1 MRIDVRRLG
10 EADLIIVAG
19 TLDLAT
25 TPRLRAVLDARLSEG
40 RRELVLDLDAVTFLD
55 ARAAGTFA
63 GVAGRAHRSGGR
75 LTAVGARGINADV
88 LSLSGLKQ
96 RLQLDDEPA
105 MVAARYATAGTG
117 TDAPFEP
124 RPELAERWPGSRDIT
139 AHALL
144 AAAAGLP
151 AGGADREQLR
161 TQVIEDGL
169 GLAQRLA
176 RRFRDRGEPIDD
188 LMQVASMGL
197 VHAVDG
203 YDPGRGCE
211 FVGYATPTILGE
223 IRRYF
228 RDKGW
233 RIKVPRRLQELRIQV
248 NRARVELSQ
257 TMAAEPGVADLA
269 RHLDVDPEE
278 VGEAIEVAR
287 VYQPVSLSTPAG
299 PDPGIDLADPLGAD
313 DPAIEAVDNREAVK
327 PLLASL
333 PERERRIVA
342 LRFFGEMTQ
351 SQIARELGISQ
362 MHVSRLLTQT
372 LTRLREQLVA

>member
-10 EADLIIVAG
+10 EADVVIVAG

-25 TPRLRAVLDARLSEG
+25 TPRLRAVLDARLTEG
-40 RRELVLDLDAVTFLD
+40 RHELVLDLDAVTFLD
-55 ARAAGTFA
+55 ARAAGLFA
-63 GVAGRAHRSGGR
+63 GVAERARRLGGR
-75 LTAVGARGINADV
+75 LTAVGARGINAEV
-88 LSLSGLKQ
+88 LRLSGLKQ
-96 RLQLDDEPA
+96 RLRLDDEPHV
-105 MVAARYATAGTG
+105 VAARYATAAIG
-117 TDAPFEP
+117 DATYEP

-139 AHALL
+139 AHGLL
-144 AAAAGLP
+144 AATVALP
-151 AGGADREQLR
+151 AGCADREQLR
-161 TQVIEDGL
+161 SQVIEDGL
-169 GLAQRLA
+169 GLAHRLA
-176 RRFRDRGEPIDD
+176 RRFRDRGEPVED

-269 RHLDVDPEE
+269 RHLNVDPEE

-287 VYQPVSLSTPAG
+287 VYQPVSLSAPGG
-299 PDPGIDLADPLGAD
+299 PEMGLDLADPLGCD
-313 DPAIEAVDNREAVK
+313 DPAIEAVDNREAVR

-372 LTRLREQLVA
+372 LSRLREQLAA